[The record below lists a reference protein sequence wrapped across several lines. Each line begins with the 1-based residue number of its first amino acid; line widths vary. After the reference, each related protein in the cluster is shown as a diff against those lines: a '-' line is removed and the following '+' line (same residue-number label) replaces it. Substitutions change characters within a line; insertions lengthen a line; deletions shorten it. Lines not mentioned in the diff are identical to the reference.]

1 MLIFGIDPGSRHTGF
16 AVIEMIGPDLKLVDE
31 GRVSLTG
38 REPLASRLAI
48 LGRELDALLLRWQPT
63 AAGVEAPFHGM
74 NARSL
79 IVLAQARG
87 AILQTL
93 GSREVEVHEYSPAE
107 IKMAVAGNGRAAKQD
122 VARMVELLL
131 KLDRGTRPDD
141 QTDAIAIAIC
151 LARRYKMDSLR
162 KAYQDR

>member
-1 MLIFGIDPGSRHTGF
+1 MLILGIDPGSRYTGF
-16 AVIEMIGPDLKLVDE
+16 AVLEMKGGELKLLDE
-31 GRVSLTG
+31 GRVALKT
-38 REPLASRLAI
+38 RDPLAARLAA
-48 LGRELDALLLRWQPT
+48 LGRELDGLVEKWRPA
-63 AAGVEAPFHGM
+63 AAGVESPFHGM

-93 GSREVEVHEYSPAE
+93 GSHDVEVLEYSPAE

-131 KLDRGTRPDD
+131 RLDNRRRPDD
-141 QTDAIAIAIC
+141 QTDAIAIAVC
-151 LARRYKMDSLR
+151 LARRYRRDTLKSSLEPS
-162 KAYQDR
+162 